1 MQQRLLAFRC
11 HPKEVQRFKAL
22 SYVTCEGS
30 VIFRNYRIRISSLQF
45 EASRFLVRKRS
56 RTSDSGPIKGLGSGQ
71 QRAET
76 GPALSL
82 RDLDGQSRAL
92 PAFGDSCG

>member
-11 HPKEVQRFKAL
+11 HPKEGQRFKAL

-30 VIFRNYRIRISSLQF
+30 VIFRNYRIGISSLL

-82 RDLDGQSRAL
+82 RNLDGQSRAL

>member
-11 HPKEVQRFKAL
+11 HPKEVQRCKAL

-30 VIFRNYRIRISSLQF
+30 VIFRNYRIRISSLL
-45 EASRFLVRKRS
+45 EASRFFVRKRS

-82 RDLDGQSRAL
+82 RNLDGQSRAL